1 MHAPPYTHTVSP
13 PHSKLLLDAK
23 LLAGIAKIA
32 HGASE
37 RASERARERERERAR
52 ARESER
58 EREIERERE
67 RERERDPLP
76 ATRARSSYLTGRLTR
91 QSLNEIGGK
100 ESYCRYKGMVDVL
113 P

>member
-52 ARESER
+52 ERARESER
-58 EREIERERE
+58 
-67 RERERDPLP
+67 D
-76 ATRARSSYLTGRLTR
+76 RAR
-91 QSLNEIGGK
+91 E
-100 ESYCRYKGMVDVL
+100 
-113 P
+113 